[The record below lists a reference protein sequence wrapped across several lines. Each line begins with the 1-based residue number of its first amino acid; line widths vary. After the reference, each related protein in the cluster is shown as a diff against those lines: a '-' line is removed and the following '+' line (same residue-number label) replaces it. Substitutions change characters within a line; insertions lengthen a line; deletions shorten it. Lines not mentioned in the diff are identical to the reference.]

1 MAKAKK
7 AAPKTDAPAKAA
19 AKKEKPISA
28 AVQYLRNYIAMRQK
42 DGLEPTEQMKKDAK
56 LG

>member
-7 AAPKTDAPAKAA
+7 AEAKKSEPTKA

-42 DGLEPTEQMKKDAK
+42 DGLEPTEKMKKDAK